1 MVHFPGFAPP
11 GLCIRPGVAEVRSAG
26 FPHSEISGS
35 KPVCGSPKLFA
46 AVHVLHRLLA
56 PRHPPHALSSF
67 FYGFI
72 RARPQRCSAWPAR
85 RSGRFE
91 LLVCFALTLCF
102 RLSNSTAAPGGAA
115 RGRGRRV
122 SGSHFDMLPITARS
136 GPGLDPDPPCWCSQG
151 VVGLGRIELP
161 TSPLSGVRS
170 SHLSYRPLFLRGC
183 GVVELIGLEPMAS

>member
-11 GLCIRPGVAEVRSAG
+11 GLCIQPRVAEVRSAG

-56 PRHPPHALSSF
+56 PRHPPHALSRF

-72 RARPQRCSAWPAR
+72 RARPRRGSAWPAR

-102 RLSNSTAAPGGAA
+102 RLSNAAAAPGGDA
-115 RGRGRRV
+115 RGRGPEGERPLWAVHRQV
-122 SGSHFDMLPITARS
+122 LVGDHVRARLAARGWWAWVES
-136 GPGLDPDPPCWCSQG
+136 N
-151 VVGLGRIELP
+151 
-161 TSPLSGVRS
+161 
-170 SHLSYRPLFLRGC
+170 YRPHPYQGC
-183 GVVELIGLEPMAS
+183 ALAI